1 MEGMPAHNNR
11 NEQYQ
16 ESDAVSSFSREAVEV
31 ETMEHLQEL
40 LAPIEQLEV
49 FERIAFIEE
58 LLQEKA
64 TTEPGTMRPLNND
77 NRFIVEALAAR
88 LTAELKDLSPREKA
102 QYEYA
107 RLVQALNL
115 DVVN

>member
-1 MEGMPAHNNR
+1 MEGTPAHNNR

-16 ESDAVSSFSREAVEV
+16 ESDAVSSFSREAVEA
-31 ETMEHLQEL
+31 ETMDLLQEL

-49 FERIAFIEE
+49 FERVAFIEE

-64 TTEPGTMRPLNND
+64 ATEPGTMRPLDNS

-88 LTAELKDLSPREKA
+88 LTAELKDLSPQQLA
-102 QYEYA
+102 QYEQL
-107 RLVQALNL
+107 RLKKELVGNY
-115 DVVN
+115 VN